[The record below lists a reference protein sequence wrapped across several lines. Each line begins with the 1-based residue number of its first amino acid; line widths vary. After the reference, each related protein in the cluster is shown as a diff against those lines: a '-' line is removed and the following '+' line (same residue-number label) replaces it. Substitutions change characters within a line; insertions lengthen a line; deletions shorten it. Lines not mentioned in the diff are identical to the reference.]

1 MHEELASIDIGSTYT
16 KGALFLRTE
25 EGLRLL
31 RKVITPTTQDDL
43 SQGFG
48 TVYTQLTGLPYGEY
62 REEEPRKGA
71 IVAAARS
78 SLRGTHEET
87 IESCLTKKRTKDK
100 PQVRFSSSAK
110 GGLRIAAVGLVP
122 DLTVQIARL
131 AAWSAGG
138 KIVADSSYKLR
149 EDTLSEILRASPD
162 IILFTGGTDG
172 GNEETVL
179 WNARQLASSPFRGTI
194 LYSGNALVR
203 GEVLRIL
210 RGKRVVVSPNM
221 MPRVGEIRIEET
233 RGAIQRIFLDTIVE
247 GKGLKK
253 VQEFCGSE
261 PVPTP
266 AAVFGLVEAIGTY
279 QEGWDR
285 FIVIDLGGATT
296 DVYSVGEAFW
306 GEEGVV
312 LKGLREPRVKRTVE
326 GDLGIR
332 VSAAALWDTVKP
344 FFPALVRIAW
354 GEPEDRADSSKV
366 WPENEAGEKV
376 PGEEEIR
383 RYVEKVASDTS
394 YVPDSEREKR
404 IDRFLVLAA
413 VMVATLRHGGTLEE
427 TYTPAGRIFLQSG
440 KDLRPIQALIGS
452 GGYLS
457 LFDLGDPVR
466 QVFHRVA
473 RGGIE
478 GSGRIHLVPER
489 PSCFRDA
496 LYLFPLLGNYAREY
510 PEEVS
515 RLAIETL
522 VPESTQIHRP
532 AEG

>member
-1 MHEELASIDIGSTYT
+1 MHEELISIDIGSTYT
-16 KGALFLRTE
+16 KGAMFLRTE
-25 EGLRLL
+25 DGLRLV
-31 RKVITPTTQDDL
+31 RRVITPTTQEDL

-48 TVYTQLTGLPYGEY
+48 TVYTRLTGLPYREA
-62 REEEPRKGA
+62 REEEPRKGK
-71 IVAAARS
+71 IVAAAKS
-78 SLRGTHEET
+78 FFRGEQGEDRE
-87 IESCLTKKRTKDK
+87 IRLSQKKTKDK

-122 DLTVQIARL
+122 DLTLQIARL

-194 LYSGNALVR
+194 LYAGNTSVR
-203 GEVLRIL
+203 GEALQIL
-210 RGKRVVVSPNM
+210 GGKRLVVAPNV

-247 GKGLKK
+247 GKGLKQ
-253 VQEFCGSE
+253 VQEFCGTD

-266 AAVFGLVEAIGTY
+266 SAVFDLVEAIGTH
-279 QEGWDR
+279 QERWDR
-285 FIVIDLGGATT
+285 FCVIDLGGATT
-296 DVYSVGEAFW
+296 DVYSVGESFW

-312 LKGLREPRVKRTVE
+312 LKGLLEPRVKRTVE

-344 FFPALVRIAW
+344 FFPALIRIAW
-354 GEPEDRADSSKV
+354 GGPEEETTFSKLS
-366 WPENEAGEKV
+366 PKNEAVGNV
-376 PGEEEIR
+376 PGEEEIH
-383 RYVEKVASDTS
+383 RYVEKVTSETS

-413 VMVATLRHGGTLEE
+413 VAVATLRHGGTLEE

-440 KDLRPIQALIGS
+440 KDLRPIKALIGS

-457 LFDLGDPVR
+457 LFDLGEFIR

-473 RGGIE
+473 MGGME
-478 GSGRIHLVPER
+478 GSARIHLVPES
-489 PSCFRDA
+489 PPYFRDA
-496 LYLFPLLGNYAREY
+496 SYLFPLLGNYAREY

-522 VPESTQIHRP
+522 VPESNRVF
-532 AEG
+532 